1 MIDGGAPRAKVDQ
14 DLVAKIRKDQAK
26 GDA

>member
-14 DLVAKIRKDQAK
+14 DLVAKILKKAAK
-26 GDA
+26 